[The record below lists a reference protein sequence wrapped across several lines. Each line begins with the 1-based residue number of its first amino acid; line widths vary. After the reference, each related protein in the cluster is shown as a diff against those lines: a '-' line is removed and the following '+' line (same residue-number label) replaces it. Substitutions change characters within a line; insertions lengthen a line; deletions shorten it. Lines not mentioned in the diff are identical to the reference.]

1 MRIIS
6 IANQKGGC
14 AKTTT
19 AINLS
24 AALAE
29 EGKKVML
36 IDLDPQAHA
45 SVGLNIETPKLEHTI
60 YDVLTK
66 EIDLEN
72 ILINISKNFDLA
84 PSDIVL
90 SAAELEL
97 AGVIGRENELS
108 ARIKKLKREYD
119 YIIIDCP
126 PSLGLLTFNGLK
138 ACNEV
143 IITIETSFFALH
155 GVGKLLETLKLL
167 KNKLNHDISYRAL
180 ATMFDKRT
188 NIARDVLE
196 EIKGFFKNKKF
207 NTVINANV
215 KLKEATSYGLPIIKY
230 APQSQGATDY
240 TELAKE
246 VISFE

>member
-24 AALAE
+24 ACLAIKD
-29 EGKKVML
+29 KKVLL

-45 SVGLNIETPKLEHTI
+45 SVGLNIETPNLEYTI
-60 YDVLTK
+60 YDVLTR
-66 EIDLEN
+66 DVPLEKT
-72 ILINISKNFDLA
+72 IINISENFDLV

-108 ARIKKLKREYD
+108 TRIKKLNMSYD

-126 PSLGLLTFNGLK
+126 PSLGLLTFNALK
-138 ACNEV
+138 ASKEV
-143 IITIETSFFALH
+143 MITIETSYFALH
-155 GVGKLLETLKLL
+155 GVGKLLQTLRLL
-167 KNKLNHDISYRAL
+167 EEKLNHHISYCAL
-180 ATMFDKRT
+180 ATMHDKRT
-188 NIARDVLE
+188 NLAREVLE
-196 EIKGFFKNKKF
+196 EIRSYFKDKTFK
-207 NTVINANV
+207 TVINMNV
-215 KLKEATSYGLPIIKY
+215 KLKEATSHGLPIIKY
-230 APQSQGATDY
+230 APQSQGAQDY
-240 TELAKE
+240 MALAQE
-246 VISFE
+246 VISHE